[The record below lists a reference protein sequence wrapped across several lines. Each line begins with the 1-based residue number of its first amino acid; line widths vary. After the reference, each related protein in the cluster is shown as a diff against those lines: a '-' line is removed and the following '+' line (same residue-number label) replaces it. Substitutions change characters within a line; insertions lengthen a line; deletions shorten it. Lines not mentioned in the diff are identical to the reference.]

1 MLIRQFRA
9 AEQHATATMARWVG
23 DAAVRGIIG
32 RHKDVAE
39 IAVLRVGRHL
49 DCQKEVAKFCWYV
62 FGFAGIGPD
71 WELRRDAPWMLS
83 PVEVK
88 AMPFAIALFRHVV
101 KVTIGE
107 LESAGV
113 AVKPT
118 WSGDHAAVGELLLLH
133 VDWDLPAAEL
143 AAEMNSPGPGA
154 ITADASGTIFRRET
168 GEREE
173 TNLAAIRRKFERHL
187 NGPRQRAPYAG
198 GGKRD
203 GRSTTAKRR
212 EALADVLEKFPGA
225 TPSGIFTTFGNY
237 TRLAGGQ
244 AGSPGGYLRQLLEA
258 AAEPG
263 ETVSRPV
270 KETLRQDLL
279 ALRAEKGKKQPS

>member
-1 MLIRQFRA
+1 MLTRQFKA

-23 DAAVRGIIG
+23 NAAVRRIIE
-32 RHKDVAE
+32 RHKSEADT
-39 IAVLRVGRHL
+39 AVFPIDRHL
-49 DCQKEVAKFCWYV
+49 TCQKEVARFCWYV

-71 WELRRDAPWMLS
+71 WELRRDASWMLS
-83 PVEVK
+83 PVEVR

-118 WSGDHAAVGELLLLH
+118 WSGDHAAVGELLLLA
-133 VDWDLPAAEL
+133 VDWELPAADL
-143 AAEMNSPGPGA
+143 AAAMNSPGPGA

-173 TNLAAIRRKFERHL
+173 TNLAAIRRKFEHHL
-187 NGPRQRAPYAG
+187 HGPRQRAPYAG

-212 EALADVLEKFPGA
+212 KALAEVLEKFPDA
-225 TPSGIFTTFGNY
+225 TASKIFTTFGNY
-237 TRLAGGQ
+237 SRLAGGQ

-279 ALRAEKGKKQPS
+279 ALRAEKSPKETS